1 MASKPELISR
11 VNWDTVAC
19 KSEGLAVDRHA
30 ASLPRYQ
37 MASPRWRPKFQS
49 TTTPRRDRARDML
62 AEFLF
67 ERRPPRHQLKL
78 QPIVNHGEAARRQR
92 QVLPISAGDVFPS
105 AEGRCTR
112 LVSVATLATASSSS
126 HSGGSRPGFKQV

>member
-1 MASKPELISR
+1 MASKPKLISR
-11 VNWDTVAC
+11 INWDTVAR

-30 ASLPRYQ
+30 ASLPRHHNGEP
-37 MASPRWRPKFQS
+37 ALAPEIPIDDDA
-49 TTTPRRDRARDML
+49 RRDRARDML

-67 ERRPPRHQLKL
+67 ERGPLRHQLKL
-78 QPIVNHGEAARRQR
+78 QPIVNQGEA
-92 QVLPISAGDVFPS
+92 VSISAGDVFPS

>member
-30 ASLPRYQ
+30 ASLPRHQ

-49 TTTPRRDRARDML
+49 TTTPGV
-62 AEFLF
+62 
-67 ERRPPRHQLKL
+67 
-78 QPIVNHGEAARRQR
+78 IVPATCW
-92 QVLPISAGDVFPS
+92 PSFYSSAGRH
-105 AEGRCTR
+105 GTN
-112 LVSVATLATASSSS
+112 
-126 HSGGSRPGFKQV
+126 